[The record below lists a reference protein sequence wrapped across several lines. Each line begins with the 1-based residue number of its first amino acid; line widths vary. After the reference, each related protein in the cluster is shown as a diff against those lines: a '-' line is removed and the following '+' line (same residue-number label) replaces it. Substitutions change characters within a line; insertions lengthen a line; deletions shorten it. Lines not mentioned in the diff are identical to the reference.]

1 MIKAVIFDV
10 DGTLID
16 SVEDHAKAW
25 VWAFA
30 RHGHNI
36 SLEELKGQI
45 GKAAD
50 QLMPEYLTP
59 EQMESYGK
67 KLEEDRQMFFKDEY
81 YQGLKAFP
89 LVRDLFQRIIDSGK
103 QIVLAS
109 SAKED
114 ELEHYE
120 ELANVKDLI
129 GKSTSADDAERSKPH
144 PDIFHA
150 ALAKLDGVDADEVI
164 VVGDTPWDAI
174 ASVKAG
180 LPIIGLLCGGYDE
193 EKLREAGCMAIYA
206 HPADLLAQLD
216 ESPIMKSA
224 SPEKKG
230 S

>member
-36 SLEELKGQI
+36 DLADMKGQI
-45 GKAAD
+45 GKGAD

-59 EQMESYGK
+59 EQIEKYGK
-67 KLEEDRQMFFKDEY
+67 QLEADRQMFFKDEY
-81 YQGLKAFP
+81 YHHLKAFP
-89 LVRDLFQRIIDSGK
+89 HVRELFERIIQDGK
-103 QIVLAS
+103 KIVLAS
-109 SAKED
+109 SAKSD

-129 GKSTSADDAERSKPH
+129 GDSTSADDAEKSKPH

-150 ALAKLDGVDADEVI
+150 AMEKLAGIERDEAI
-164 VVGDTPWDAI
+164 VVGDTTWDAE
-174 ASVKAG
+174 AAGKAG
-180 LPIIGLLCGGYDE
+180 LKTVGLLCGGFE
-193 EKLREAGCMAIYA
+193 EAKLKEAGCVAVYA
-206 HPADLLAQLD
+206 NPSDLLARYE
-216 ESPIMKSA
+216 ESPLC
-224 SPEKKG
+224 G
-230 S
+230 

>member
-36 SLEELKGQI
+36 SLEEMKSQI

-50 QLMPEYLTP
+50 QLMPEYLSP
-59 EQMESYGK
+59 EQVESYGE

-81 YQGLKAFP
+81 YHGLKAFP
-89 LVRDLFQRIIDSGK
+89 MVRELFEKIIDSGK
-103 QIVLAS
+103 KIVLAS
-109 SAKED
+109 SAKGD

-120 ELANVKDLI
+120 GLANVKDLI
-129 GKSTSADDAERSKPH
+129 GASTSADDAERSKPH

-150 ALAKLDGVDADEVI
+150 ALSKLDGIDAADVI

-174 ASVKAG
+174 ASGKAG
-180 LPIIGLLCGGYDE
+180 LPIIGLLCGGYDD
-193 EKLREAGCMAIYA
+193 EKLREAGCMATYA
-206 HPADLLAQLD
+206 NPADLLAKLD
-216 ESPIMKSA
+216 ESPIMK
-224 SPEKKG
+224 
-230 S
+230 